1 MSSNITPIDIS
12 NMPELLDLVEE
23 VEATK
28 TPRELK
34 RDDKVVAV
42 LSPVVQKARATQE
55 STGDALLRLA
65 RLGKKL
71 QLKAPAD
78 LSSRIDDYL
87 YGEITA
93 SDTTVKRYLCF
104 CLAGKWGKFPRERM
118 RGTFGQ
124 QGG

>member
-1 MSSNITPIDIS
+1 
-12 NMPELLDLVEE
+12 MPELLDLVEE

-28 TPRELK
+28 TPRALK

-65 RLGKKL
+65 KLGEKL
-71 QLKAPAD
+71 HVKAPAD

-87 YGEITA
+87 YG
-93 SDTTVKRYLCF
+93 DK
-104 CLAGKWGKFPRERM
+104 
-118 RGTFGQ
+118 
-124 QGG
+124 

>member
-1 MSSNITPIDIS
+1 MPLPVIWYNHSTMSSSLTPIDIS

-28 TPRELK
+28 TPRALK

-42 LSPVVQKARATQE
+42 LSPVVQKKKANQE

-65 RLGKKL
+65 KLGEKL

-78 LSSRIDDYL
+78 LSSRVDDYL
-87 YGEITA
+87 YGNKE
-93 SDTTVKRYLCF
+93 
-104 CLAGKWGKFPRERM
+104 
-118 RGTFGQ
+118 
-124 QGG
+124 